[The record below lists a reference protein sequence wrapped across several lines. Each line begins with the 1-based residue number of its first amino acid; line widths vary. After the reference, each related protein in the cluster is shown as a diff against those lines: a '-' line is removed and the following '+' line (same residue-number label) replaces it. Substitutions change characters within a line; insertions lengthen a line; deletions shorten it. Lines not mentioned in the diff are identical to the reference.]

1 MEYGIVEFLVNYT
14 VEVAPL
20 NWLQKDDTTCL
31 WPSVKAARLMK
42 AIKQKEELHD
52 DWKVEEYAT
61 RVLYRTGE
69 NTTKIIELNLV

>member
-1 MEYGIVEFLVNYT
+1 MEFLVNHT

-20 NWLQKDDTTCL
+20 NWLRKDDTTCL
-31 WPSVKAARLMK
+31 WPSFKAARLIK
-42 AIKQKEELHD
+42 AIKQREEPQD
-52 DWKVEEYAT
+52 DWKVEEYAA